1 MRKYLPIF
9 LLSSPLLFAS
19 PYDSCLSLTAHERFS
34 ELSGFVEYDDID
46 WRQALPVCEQAVAEH
61 PDDYKALYSLSRV
74 YSRQYDELGGKEIQE
89 TFYDYMVKSYWAGF
103 GHAAWVLAMENLE
116 SEKWDQAIYWID
128 LNIKDGSVRAVNKK
142 ALWLYSNNEVYP
154 NKNYQEAVALL
165 KTAADSDNQYIHYNL
180 AALHYY
186 DIYEMVDYDFALTHF
201 KKAADLGHP
210 SSLYVLGEI
219 YHNGFGTKK
228 DPIKST
234 EYYLAAKEAGST
246 IKNLDQR
253 LSQSAMNA
261 WLSSEEYEY
270 YDLSINT
277 LRSLAFNGDHEAI
290 TFLRQQRIASLPDNT
305 PLDYFLVH
313 TQGEAY
319 LERASKYLD
328 RYIENQNAED
338 RKKVYKAWN
347 GYVDVMVA
355 NGVYS
360 DPIAYFSHVVEQ
372 GYGPFFE
379 VSQLHLSKMY
389 TFLFIDYKSKYDGIK
404 ALTAAMLTD
413 EKEIVEEVAHSIF
426 IATDRESYEDIL
438 VAADRNYRNYN
449 IDFVI
454 NRYEQA
460 LKNNRL
466 GLATTYIKESSIGI
480 DDRRSTDGVSMLH
493 LAIWHNHTDIAMLL
507 IDEGADIN
515 LADRQGHKPLG
526 YAIHKQNIKLTKY
539 LNGLGAKN

>member
-1 MRKYLPIF
+1 M
-9 LLSSPLLFAS
+9 
-19 PYDSCLSLTAHERFS
+19 SLTAHERFS
-34 ELSGFVEYDDID
+34 EPSGFVEYDDID
-46 WRQALPVCEQAVAEH
+46 WRQALPVCEQAVVER
-61 PDDYKALYSLSRV
+61 PDDYKVLYSLSRA
-74 YSRQYDELGGKEIQE
+74 YSRQFDELGGKERQE
-89 TFYDYMVKSYWAGF
+89 RFYDYTVKSYWAGF
-103 GHAAWVLAMENLE
+103 GHAAWILAMENLE
-116 SEKWDQAIYWID
+116 SKKWDQAIYWID
-128 LNIKDGSVRAVNKK
+128 LNIKDGSVRAINKK
-142 ALWLYSNNEVYP
+142 AIWLYSNNEVYP
-154 NKNYQEAVALL
+154 YKNYQEAVTLL

-186 DIYEMVDYDFALTHF
+186 DEYEMVDYDYALTHF
-201 KKAADLGHP
+201 KKASDLGHP
-210 SSLYVLGEI
+210 SSLYALGEI

-228 DPIKST
+228 DPVKST
-234 EYYLAAKEAGST
+234 EYYLAAKKAGST

-261 WLSSEEYEY
+261 WRSSEEYEY

-290 TFLRQQRIASLPDNT
+290 IFLRQQRVASLPDNT

-319 LERASKYLD
+319 LESASKYLD
-328 RYIENQNAED
+328 RYQASQKAED
-338 RKKVYKAWN
+338 RKKVYNAWN
-347 GYVDVMVA
+347 RYVDVMVA

-360 DPIAYFSHVVEQ
+360 EPITYFSHVVEQ

-379 VSQLHLSKMY
+379 MSQRYLSKMY
-389 TFLFIDYKSKYDGIK
+389 ALLFIDYKSKYDGIK

-413 EKEIVEEVAHSIF
+413 DKEIFESVASRVS
-426 IATDRESYEDIL
+426 IATDRASYDDML
-438 VAADRNYRNYN
+438 VAADRNYGHYN

-460 LKNNRL
+460 LKNNRP
-466 GLATTYIKESSIGI
+466 GLATVYIKESSIDI

-507 IDEGADIN
+507 IEEGADIN

-526 YAIHKQNIKLTKY
+526 YAIHKQNMTLTQY
-539 LNGLGAKN
+539 LKGLGAKN